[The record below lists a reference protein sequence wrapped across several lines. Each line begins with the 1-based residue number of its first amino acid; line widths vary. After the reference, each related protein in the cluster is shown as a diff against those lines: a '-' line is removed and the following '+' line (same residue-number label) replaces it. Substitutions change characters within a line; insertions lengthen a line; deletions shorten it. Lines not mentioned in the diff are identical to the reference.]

1 MRYGHRA
8 ALVIVAGALVATTS
22 LGVGQAL
29 AQYGGGL
36 DTSTTSG
43 GPGDPVE
50 LSGTGFRSGTT
61 ITITFESTPVVL
73 ATTVADASGS
83 FSETVR
89 IPRGATPGEH
99 TLRASGT
106 AAGGGT
112 RTVSAPFTVV
122 GGGLAFTGAN
132 ILLLAVIAV
141 GLVIVGT
148 FLVTSKRR
156 T

>member
-1 MRYGHRA
+1 MRKGHRA
-8 ALVIVAGALVATTS
+8 ALVVVAGAIVVTTS

-36 DTSTTSG
+36 DASTTSA

-50 LSGTGFRSGTT
+50 LNGTGFRPGTT

-73 ATTVADASGS
+73 ETTVADASGS

-89 IPRGATPGEH
+89 IPRGAAPGEH

-112 RTVSAPFTVV
+112 RSISVPFTVV

-132 ILLLAVIAV
+132 VLMLAAIAI

-148 FLVTSKRR
+148 VLVTAKHRA
-156 T
+156 